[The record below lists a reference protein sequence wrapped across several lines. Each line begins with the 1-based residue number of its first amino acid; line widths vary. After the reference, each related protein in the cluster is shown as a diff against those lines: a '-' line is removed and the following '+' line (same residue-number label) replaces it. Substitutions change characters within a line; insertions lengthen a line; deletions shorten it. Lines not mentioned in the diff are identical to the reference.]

1 MGLLKQCT
9 ARVPLLQA
17 QSLGND
23 IAKNVPTKEDVPNL
37 GGGDLKEAGGQ
48 VKRAA
53 EKVGDAL
60 PGTGGRSFP

>member
-1 MGLLKQCT
+1 VQG
-9 ARVPLLQA
+9 
-17 QSLGND
+17 LGND

-37 GGGDLKEAGGQ
+37 GGGDLKDAGGK